1 MNYTVYRGATGIYL
15 LVPDCMKASR
25 EAERLHGPL
34 VHCGAVESEG
44 HPLPHLWE
52 AVLTEVD
59 ERLYA
64 VLSEHIAHSFLGIEC
79 GNTAVRAPRDDS
91 HP

>member
-1 MNYTVYRGATGIYL
+1 
-15 LVPDCMKASR
+15 MKASR

-44 HPLPHLWE
+44 HPLPDLWD

-64 VLSEHIAHSFLGIEC
+64 VLSEYVAHSLLGIEC
-79 GNTAVRAPRDDS
+79 GSMADRAPRDS
-91 HP
+91 THP